1 MRGEGLNPDGDS
13 DNTML
18 TSALINL
25 GLTQGNRV
33 IGAIG
38 ESIGI
43 AGLGVETEGVG
54 EDSSVAVSG
63 YILPGLKVK
72 YGVGLFDSLATITL
86 RYQILPRLFIEAAS
100 GVDQALDVLY
110 TFEFN

>member
-1 MRGEGLNPDGDS
+1 MYAAFC
-13 DNTML
+13 
-18 TSALINL
+18 TSMSSTISVVRMKAS
-25 GLTQGNRV
+25 V
-33 IGAIG
+33 KCA
-38 ESIGI
+38 EP
-43 AGLGVETEGVG
+43 
-54 EDSSVAVSG
+54 DSSVAVSG

-86 RYQILPRLFIEAAS
+86 RYQILPRLYIEAAS